1 MANITLTLTEEELHA
16 FEVAK
21 HMMDSGFTDNL
32 ALDEEFGDDHYGR
45 AHRGLDSLEAKIY
58 AKVRFEND
66 IAYLRDEHERV
77 TGSHIVTA
85 IQIANPI
92 AMTVTIVNDVRMTTA
107 SW

>member
-1 MANITLTLTEEELHA
+1 MANITITLTEEELHA

-66 IAYLRDEHERV
+66 IAYLREQYPNHTV
-77 TGSHIVTA
+77 A
-85 IQIANPI
+85 QIRKALRDHNK
-92 AMTVTIVNDVRMTTA
+92 
-107 SW
+107 SQEG